1 MTPESKAQLLLAYRY
16 AIMADQ
22 DGISDL
28 LEDVILAEMSKEEPP
43 PIVVGGSRTTTEPP
57 WKVTCGPDVVPLG
70 GTRAVWMEANHLSK
84 EVTA

>member
-28 LEDVILAEMSKEEPP
+28 LEDVILDEMSKEEPSS
-43 PIVVGGSRTTTEPP
+43 IVVGGSRTTTEPP
-57 WKVTCGPDVVPLG
+57 WKVTCSQDAVPLSG
-70 GTRAVWMEANHLSK
+70 IRAAWMGTDHMSK
-84 EVTA
+84 EATA